1 VSAPPRPTGLGTQGS
16 KHAQLDDKIAQIAN
30 DVNDRI
36 ELTIVLRPSQLA
48 ALAALFRPSPA
59 TAAPVHAPGPGLLTK
74 RQLAATLSVSATK
87 IDRLVRDG
95 LPHETVGSVRRF
107 DLERCRAWL
116 ATRGKKATTP
126 AAKPPEEDA
135 IDITRV
141 VRRAG
146 LRVAPGRRT

>member
-1 VSAPPRPTGLGTQGS
+1 VSDNELADNV
-16 KHAQLDDKIAQIAN
+16 HEAD
-30 DVNDRI
+30 DRI
-36 ELTIVLRPSQLA
+36 EFTIVVRPSQLA
-48 ALAALFRPSPA
+48 ALAAIFRPSPG
-59 TAAPVHAPGPGLLTK
+59 TAAPIHAPAPGLLTK

-95 LPHETVGSVRRF
+95 LPHETVGAVRRF
-107 DLERCRAWL
+107 DLERCRTWL